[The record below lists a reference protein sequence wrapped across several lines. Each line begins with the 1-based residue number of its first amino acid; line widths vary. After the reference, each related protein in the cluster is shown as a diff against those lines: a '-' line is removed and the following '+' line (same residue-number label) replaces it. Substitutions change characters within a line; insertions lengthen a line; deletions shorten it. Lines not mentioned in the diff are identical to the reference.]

1 MGAAGDFYRESLK
14 AVERIDVRAVF
25 LTGPHRQSLHETL
38 PAGVIAIPYAPH
50 SEIFPRALAIVHQGG
65 IGTTAQAM
73 RSRHPVLVVP
83 FAHDQFD
90 NGERVRRLGVAEVV
104 YRSRYTAVT
113 AEKALRRL
121 CNHDSAAAK
130 LGDLVRAEK
139 GTLNA
144 ADALER
150 AIA

>member
-1 MGAAGDFYRESLK
+1 M
-14 AVERIDVRAVF
+14 
-25 LTGPHRQSLHETL
+25 
-38 PAGVIAIPYAPH
+38 
-50 SEIFPRALAIVHQGG
+50 
-65 IGTTAQAM
+65 
-73 RSRHPVLVVP
+73 LVVP

-104 YRSRYTAVT
+104 YRSRYNAVT

-121 CNHDSAAAK
+121 CHHDSAAAK
-130 LGDLVRAEK
+130 LGELVRAEK